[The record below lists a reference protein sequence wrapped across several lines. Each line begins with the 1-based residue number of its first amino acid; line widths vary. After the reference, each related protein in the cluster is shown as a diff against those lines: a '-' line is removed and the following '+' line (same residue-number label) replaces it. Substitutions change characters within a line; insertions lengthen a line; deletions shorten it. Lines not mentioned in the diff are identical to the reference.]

1 MLLPHLASRLYGAP
15 LLLARSKLEVILSV
29 LGDRV
34 GWPEPLASFA
44 VPSPRATVQGPAGIA
59 VIPVMGSLVRRT
71 AGLDPASGFTSYAEL
86 AGMLETALADPSVEG
101 ILLDVDSP
109 GGEAG
114 GVFELGEMVRAA
126 DAVKPVW
133 AIASDSAYS
142 AAYAIAC
149 GASRLTVTR
158 TGGVGSIGVIAM
170 HVDQSARDAQ
180 QGYRF
185 TAITAGEQK
194 NDFTPHAPLDIQ
206 AHARLQTEVDRLYGM
221 FVGHVASMRGID
233 AQAVRATEAGT
244 YFAEDAVAAGLA
256 DAVGSLDG
264 VIADFSAY
272 LSTRRARV
280 RSPPSSMH
288 SKHAMASTAP
298 TALTAPTFVST
309 HPNQEK
315 FQMQNTPNPAVP
327 LLASEAE
334 PVADKPINTD
344 VIDTDATDTETQQ
357 DAVDTAVAATRADAL
372 AIVEMCQLAGHSDR
386 AATYLSQG
394 TPVAQVRRALLD
406 ARAQSTE
413 ITSLINLDAKPAQAR
428 DENNPLMQA
437 VKKLTA
443 K

>member
-34 GWPEPLASFA
+34 GWPEPQASFA
-44 VPSPRATVQGPAGIA
+44 VPSPRAAVQGPAGIV

-298 TALTAPTFVST
+298 TALTALTAPTFVST
-309 HPNQEK
+309 HPHQEK
-315 FQMQNTPNPAVP
+315 FQMQNTANPAVP
-327 LLASEAE
+327 LLPSEAE
-334 PVADKPINTD
+334 PAADKPIN
-344 VIDTDATDTETQQ
+344 TDATDTETQQ

>member
-34 GWPEPLASFA
+34 GWPEPQASFA
-44 VPSPRATVQGPAGIA
+44 VPLPRAGAQGPAGIA

-71 AGLDPASGFTSYAEL
+71 VGLDPASGFTSYAEL
-86 AGMLETALADPSVEG
+86 AGMLETALADTSVEG

-114 GVFELGEMVRAA
+114 GVFELGEMVRKA
-126 DAVKPVW
+126 DAIKPVW

-149 GASRLTVTR
+149 GASRLLVTR

-194 NDFTPHAPLDIQ
+194 NDFSPHAPLDVQ

-233 AQAVRATEAGT
+233 AHAVQLTEAGT
-244 YFAEDAVAAGLA
+244 YFAEDAVTAGLA
-256 DAVGSLDG
+256 DGVGSLDG
-264 VIADFSAY
+264 VMADFSAY

-288 SKHAMASTAP
+288 SKHAMASTSR
-298 TALTAPTFVST
+298 TAPTSVLTPS
-309 HPNQEK
+309 HQEK

-327 LLASEAE
+327 LLPSEAE
-334 PVADKPINTD
+334 PVAETQ
-344 VIDTDATDTETQQ
+344 VDTDATDTTDTETQQ
-357 DAVDTAVAATRADAL
+357 DAVNTAVAATRADAL

-437 VKKLTA
+437 VKKLTG

>member
-1 MLLPHLASRLYGAP
+1 MLLPHLASRLYGSP

-34 GWPEPLASFA
+34 GWPQTQASVA
-44 VPSPRATVQGPAGIA
+44 LPTSRSSVQGPAGIA

-71 AGLDPASGFTSYAEL
+71 VGLDPASGFTSYAEL

-233 AQAVRATEAGT
+233 TQAVRATEAGV
-244 YFAEDAVAAGLA
+244 YFAQDAVDAGLA

-264 VIADFSAY
+264 VIADFSAF

-280 RSPPSSMH
+280 RSPPSSTH
-288 SKHAMASTAP
+288 SMVSADPVTLSNHSHA
-298 TALTAPTFVST
+298 
-309 HPNQEK
+309 EK
-315 FQMQNTPNPAVP
+315 FQMQNTPNPAAP
-327 LLASEAE
+327 LSPSDADPSEQKQVD
-334 PVADKPINTD
+334 PV
-344 VIDTDATDTETQQ
+344 ATDTNDADNQQ
-357 DAVDTAVAATRADAL
+357 AAVDTAVAATRADAL

-394 TPVAQVRRALLD
+394 TTVAQVRRALLD

-413 ITSLINLDAKPAQAR
+413 ITSLINPDAKPAQAR
-428 DENNPLMQA
+428 DENNPLLQA

>member
-34 GWPEPLASFA
+34 GWPEPQASFA
-44 VPSPRATVQGPAGIA
+44 VPSPRAAVQGPAGIA

-244 YFAEDAVAAGLA
+244 YFAEEAVAAGLA

-264 VIADFSAY
+264 VMADFSAY

-280 RSPPSSMH
+280 RSPPV
-288 SKHAMASTAP
+288 SKHAMHSMASTSP
-298 TALTAPTFVST
+298 TAPTFVSI
-309 HPNQEK
+309 HPHQEK
-315 FQMQNTPNPAVP
+315 FQMQKTPNPEVP
-327 LLASEAE
+327 EPQSEAE
-334 PVADKPINTD
+334 PAANKPINTD
-344 VIDTDATDTETQQ
+344 VIDTDATDSETQQ

>member
-15 LLLARSKLEVILSV
+15 LLLARSKLDVILSV
-29 LGDRV
+29 LGDRI
-34 GWPEPLASFA
+34 GWPEPQASFA
-44 VPSPRATVQGPAGIA
+44 VPSPRAGAQGPAGIA

-71 AGLDPASGFTSYAEL
+71 VGLDPASGFTSYAEL
-86 AGMLETALADPSVEG
+86 AGMLESALADPSVEG

-114 GVFELGEMVRAA
+114 GVFELGELVRAA

-194 NDFTPHAPLDIQ
+194 NDFSPHAPLDVQ
-206 AHARLQTEVDRLYGM
+206 AHARLQAEVDRLYGM

-233 AQAVRATEAGT
+233 AQVVRATEAGT

-280 RSPPSSMH
+280 RSPP
-288 SKHAMASTAP
+288 ASTHSLASTSP
-298 TALTAPTFVST
+298 TSLTLPTSVLTPS
-309 HPNQEK
+309 HQEK
-315 FQMQNTPNPAVP
+315 FQMQNTSNPAAP
-327 LLASEAE
+327 IPQPEAE
-334 PVADKPINTD
+334 PVAEKQ
-344 VIDTDATDTETQQ
+344 VDTEATDTETQQ
-357 DAVDTAVAATRADAL
+357 SAVDTAVAATRADAL

-394 TPVAQVRRALLD
+394 IPVAQVRRALLD

-413 ITSLINLDAKPAQAR
+413 ITSLINPDAKPAQAR

-437 VKKLTA
+437 VKKLTT

>member
-34 GWPEPLASFA
+34 GWPEPQASFA
-44 VPSPRATVQGPAGIA
+44 VPSPRAGAQGSAGIA

-86 AGMLETALADPSVEG
+86 AGMLETALADSSVEG

-194 NDFTPHAPLDIQ
+194 NDFSPHAPLDIQ
-206 AHARLQTEVDRLYGM
+206 AHARLQAEVDRLYGM

-256 DAVGSLDG
+256 DAVGSLDA

-280 RSPPSSMH
+280 RSPPA
-288 SKHAMASTAP
+288 SKHSMASIAP
-298 TALTAPTFVST
+298 AAPLTHS
-309 HPNQEK
+309 NQEK
-315 FQMQNTPNPAVP
+315 FQMQNTPNPAAP
-327 LLASEAE
+327 LPPSEAV
-334 PVADKPINTD
+334 PANDKPI
-344 VIDTDATDTETQQ
+344 DTEATDSETQQ
-357 DAVDTAVAATRADAL
+357 AAVDTAVAATRADAL

-413 ITSLINLDAKPAQAR
+413 ITSLINPDAKPAQAR

-437 VKKLTA
+437 VKKLTT

>member
-15 LLLARSKLEVILSV
+15 LLLARSKLDVILSV

-34 GWPEPLASFA
+34 GWPEPQASFS
-44 VPSPRATVQGPAGIA
+44 VPSPRAGAQGPAGIA

-194 NDFTPHAPLDIQ
+194 NDFSPHAPLDVQ
-206 AHARLQTEVDRLYGM
+206 AHARLQAEVDRLYGM

-256 DAVGSLDG
+256 DAVGSLDA

-280 RSPPSSMH
+280 RSPPSSTH
-288 SKHAMASTAP
+288 SLASTAP
-298 TALTAPTFVST
+298 TALTFVST
-309 HPNQEK
+309 PSHQEK
-315 FQMQNTPNPAVP
+315 FQMQNTPNPEVP
-327 LLASEAE
+327 EPQSEAE
-334 PVADKPINTD
+334 PAADKPNHTD
-344 VIDTDATDTETQQ
+344 GIDTDATDTETQQ

-413 ITSLINLDAKPAQAR
+413 ITSLINPDAKPAQAR

-437 VKKLTA
+437 VKKLTT

>member
-34 GWPEPLASFA
+34 GWPEPQASFA
-44 VPSPRATVQGPAGIA
+44 VPSPRAAVQGPAGIA

-280 RSPPSSMH
+280 RSPPSSSH
-288 SKHAMASTAP
+288 SLAS
-298 TALTAPTFVST
+298 TAPTFVSIPS
-309 HPNQEK
+309 HQEK
-315 FQMQNTPNPAVP
+315 FQMQNTPNPEVP
-327 LLASEAE
+327 EPQSEAE
-334 PVADKPINTD
+334 PAADKPINTD
-344 VIDTDATDTETQQ
+344 ATDTETKQ

-413 ITSLINLDAKPAQAR
+413 ITSLINPDAKPAQAR

>member
-1 MLLPHLASRLYGAP
+1 
-15 LLLARSKLEVILSV
+15 
-29 LGDRV
+29 
-34 GWPEPLASFA
+34 
-44 VPSPRATVQGPAGIA
+44 
-59 VIPVMGSLVRRT
+59 
-71 AGLDPASGFTSYAEL
+71 
-86 AGMLETALADPSVEG
+86 
-101 ILLDVDSP
+101 
-109 GGEAG
+109 
-114 GVFELGEMVRAA
+114 
-126 DAVKPVW
+126 
-133 AIASDSAYS
+133 
-142 AAYAIAC
+142 
-149 GASRLTVTR
+149 
-158 TGGVGSIGVIAM
+158 
-170 HVDQSARDAQ
+170 
-180 QGYRF
+180 
-185 TAITAGEQK
+185 
-194 NDFTPHAPLDIQ
+194 
-206 AHARLQTEVDRLYGM
+206 M

-256 DAVGSLDG
+256 DAVGSIDG

-280 RSPPSSMH
+280 RSPPASAH
-288 SKHAMASTAP
+288 HLASTSP
-298 TALTAPTFVST
+298 TSLTLPTSVLT
-309 HPNQEK
+309 HSHLEK
-315 FQMQNTPNPAVP
+315 FHMQSTPNPAAPVSP
-327 LLASEAE
+327 SEAE
-334 PVADKPINTD
+334 RAADKPNHID
-344 VIDTDATDTETQQ
+344 VIDPEATDTTDTETQQ

>member
-34 GWPEPLASFA
+34 GWPEPLASSTLS
-44 VPSPRATVQGPAGIA
+44 SPRAGALGPVGIA

-71 AGLDPASGFTSYAEL
+71 VGLDPASGFTSYAEL
-86 AGMLETALADPSVEG
+86 AGMLESALADPSVEG

-109 GGEAG
+109 GGESG

-194 NDFTPHAPLDIQ
+194 NDFSPHEPLDLQ
-206 AHARLQTEVDRLYGM
+206 AHARLQAEVDRLYGM
-221 FVGHVASMRGID
+221 FVGHVASMRSID

-256 DAVGSLDG
+256 DAVGCLDG
-264 VIADFSAY
+264 VIADFSAF

-280 RSPPSSMH
+280 RSPP
-288 SKHAMASTAP
+288 T
-298 TALTAPTFVST
+298 ST
-309 HPNQEK
+309 HSMAATSPTSLSLPTSVLTPSHQEK
-315 FQMQNTPNPAVP
+315 PQMQNTPNPAAP
-327 LLASEAE
+327 LPLPEAE
-334 PVADKPINTD
+334 PVAEKQ
-344 VIDTDATDTETQQ
+344 VDTEATDTETQQ
-357 DAVDTAVAATRADAL
+357 AAVDTAVAATRADTL

-406 ARAQSTE
+406 ARAQGTE
-413 ITSLINLDAKPAQAR
+413 ITSLINPDAKPAQAR

-437 VKKLTA
+437 VKKLTT